1 MTSKER
7 IPSGAPPRDSGP
19 PRTFGQMA
27 AAISAGL
34 VRFERA
40 RIGRGPGDIQT
51 HVLDDMVIVRMTD
64 ALTAQEKTLAQAGS
78 GELLKQMRARVLE
91 SGRPEL
97 DALLRDVTG
106 RRVARLFG
114 DLCPESEER
123 VLVFILAGAPDGP
136 VN

>member
-1 MTSKER
+1 MTSTEWIRSKTET
-7 IPSGAPPRDSGP
+7 RDRLP
-19 PRTFGQMA
+19 AQTLGQMA

-40 RIGRGPGDIQT
+40 HIGRGPGDIQT
-51 HVLDDMVIVRMTD
+51 QLMDDMVIVRMTD
-64 ALTAQEKTLAQAGS
+64 ALTAQEKTLARAGS

-97 DALLRDVTG
+97 DELLREVTG
-106 RRVARLFG
+106 RGITRLFG

-123 VLVFILAGAPDGP
+123 VLVFILAGTPDGT
-136 VN
+136 VH